1 MPEGVPLSPG
11 EGNVQKSPS
20 SKATAILAGGA
31 YIEYVSTAKGRE
43 RRWRLFSTFPQWV
56 SPTKRDAAF
65 CLSTQKQ
72 VRSKP
77 VKTFMGLFMGL
88 LNNSFPWQIQAQEE
102 TAIISW
108 RE

>member
-43 RRWRLFSTFPQWV
+43 RRWRLFSTFPV
-56 SPTKRDAAF
+56 SNALGQAAGPIRESIRKK
-65 CLSTQKQ
+65 L
-72 VRSKP
+72 
-77 VKTFMGLFMGL
+77 GL
-88 LNNSFPWQIQAQEE
+88 LIAERNF
-102 TAIISW
+102 
-108 RE
+108 R